1 MIQPTL
7 LPPALAG
14 RAGGGRG
21 GQSVGGPG
29 PPVGVASRGL
39 CPRPA
44 LGAYPRAPGP
54 RPPAPCR
61 PFDNVWCTR
70 APAHGWEGA
79 VAAAAVAAGRGGPRR
94 APTAVR
100 PHSRHLGAA
109 RPQGALSGIR
119 RSPRSCGPRL
129 GGLDP
134 SRARLRSRGSRGP
147 PPALRC
153 APGRAGGGVPGTPR
167 SRCPSRSLSGT
178 RPRSC
183 LSAPQM
189 QPQDAPGCG
198 WTRRPQPCAA
208 PQGCIPSGFSQ
219 MGRGGRRS
227 LGTPPHPPG
236 GPDSAGSA
244 LEGCPVGGQ
253 ARLVLEALGWARPDL
268 LPPGSRSPAGSLDP
282 LLDWQEESFAGG
294 MWVLQAPAAQDGR
307 SQEWALCS
315 QEPQLGGC

>member
-1 MIQPTL
+1 MAGKVLSL
-7 LPPALAG
+7 LPPLLLAAAGLAGLLLLCVPTRDIWELPALKVHARASGAVRGVAGPGWEAWTRAGPGCAPAAAGDPHPRCAALLAG
-14 RAGGGRG
+14 R
-21 GQSVGGPG
+21 
-29 PPVGVASRGL
+29 
-39 CPRPA
+39 
-44 LGAYPRAPGP
+44 
-54 RPPAPCR
+54 
-61 PFDNVWCTR
+61 
-70 APAHGWEGA
+70 
-79 VAAAAVAAGRGGPRR
+79 
-94 APTAVR
+94 
-100 PHSRHLGAA
+100 
-109 RPQGALSGIR
+109 
-119 RSPRSCGPRL
+119 
-129 GGLDP
+129 
-134 SRARLRSRGSRGP
+134 
-147 PPALRC
+147 
-153 APGRAGGGVPGTPR
+153 GGGVPGTPR

-208 PQGCIPSGFSQ
+208 TQGCIPSGFSQ